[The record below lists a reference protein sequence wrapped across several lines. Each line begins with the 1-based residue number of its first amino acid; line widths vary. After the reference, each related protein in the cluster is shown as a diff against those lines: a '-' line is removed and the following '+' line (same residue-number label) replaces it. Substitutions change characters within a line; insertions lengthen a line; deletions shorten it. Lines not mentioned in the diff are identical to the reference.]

1 MKKNKPK
8 TRSQELKDQLE
19 MVEYKIRCE
28 MEYARKILQ
37 PLKVE
42 QRNLLE
48 KIEKLDGS
56 SCED

>member
-8 TRSQELKDQLE
+8 TRTQELKDELE

>member
-8 TRSQELKDQLE
+8 TRTQELKDELE

-48 KIEKLDGS
+48 KIKKLDGS